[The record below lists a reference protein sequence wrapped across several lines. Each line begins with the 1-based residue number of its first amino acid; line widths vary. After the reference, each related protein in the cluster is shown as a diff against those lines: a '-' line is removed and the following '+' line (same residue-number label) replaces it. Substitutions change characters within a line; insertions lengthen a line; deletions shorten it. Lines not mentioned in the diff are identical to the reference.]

1 MTYMHKQQA
10 RGEIVTGLLYVDP
23 LATDLHTALN
33 TSDNALNT
41 LNAAQLCPG
50 SKALERSTRHY
61 VSAYD
66 AGAAPPRPW
75 QPSCRSRQ
83 SRSCESEPTI
93 GRRQHHVRGEP
104 YSSPCP
110 ASMW

>member
-1 MTYMHKQQA
+1 MSTDRLAAMTYMHKQQA

-50 SKALERSTRHY
+50 SKALEKIN
-61 VSAYD
+61 
-66 AGAAPPRPW
+66 AALR
-75 QPSCRSRQ
+75 
-83 SRSCESEPTI
+83 
-93 GRRQHHVRGEP
+93 
-104 YSSPCP
+104 
-110 ASMW
+110 